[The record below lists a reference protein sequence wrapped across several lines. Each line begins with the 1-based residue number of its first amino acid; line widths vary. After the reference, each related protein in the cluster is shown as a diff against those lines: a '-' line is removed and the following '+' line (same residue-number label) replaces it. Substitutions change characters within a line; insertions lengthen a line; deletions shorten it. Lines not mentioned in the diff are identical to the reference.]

1 MEKRI
6 VIREYEPADKN
17 AVMDLI
23 RLNIPMYFAVEEEAA
38 FDMYL
43 DRERE
48 LYYVLLVDELI
59 VGCGGINFA
68 DNMTHGKISW
78 DIFHPD
84 YQRKSLGSRL
94 LRYRIE
100 KLKTVES
107 IRKMTVRTSQFV
119 YGFYEKHG
127 FELKEVVKNYW
138 AQGFDLYYMEYKEKR
153 QENGI

>member
-1 MEKRI
+1 MKSRV

-59 VGCGGINFA
+59 VGCGGINF
-68 DNMTHGKISW
+68 S
-78 DIFHPD
+78 P
-84 YQRKSLGSRL
+84 RL
-94 LRYRIE
+94 SKEI
-100 KLKTVES
+100 
-107 IRKMTVRTSQFV
+107 VRFTIASV
-119 YGFYEKHG
+119 
-127 FELKEVVKNYW
+127 
-138 AQGFDLYYMEYKEKR
+138 
-153 QENGI
+153 

>member
-1 MEKRI
+1 MKSRV
-6 VIREYEPADKN
+6 VIKEYEPADKN

-78 DIFHPD
+78 D
-84 YQRKSLGSRL
+84 
-94 LRYRIE
+94 RIE
-100 KLKTVES
+100 KLKAVES
-107 IRKMTVRTSQFV
+107 VRKMTVRTSQFV

-127 FELKEVVKNYW
+127 FELKKVVKNYW
-138 AQGFDLYYMEYKEKR
+138 AQGFDLYDMEYKEKR
-153 QENGI
+153 

>member
-1 MEKRI
+1 
-6 VIREYEPADKN
+6 
-17 AVMDLI
+17 
-23 RLNIPMYFAVEEEAA
+23 MYFAVEEEAA

-100 KLKTVES
+100 KLKAVES
-107 IRKMTVRTSQFV
+107 VRKMTVRTSQFV

-127 FELKEVVKNYW
+127 FELKKVVKNYW
-138 AQGFDLYYMEYKEKR
+138 AQGFDLYDMEYKEKR
-153 QENGI
+153 

>member
-1 MEKRI
+1 M
-6 VIREYEPADKN
+6 IREYEPADKN

-100 KLKTVES
+100 KLKAVES
-107 IRKMTVRTSQFV
+107 VRKMTVRTWI
-119 YGFYEKHG
+119 
-127 FELKEVVKNYW
+127 L
-138 AQGFDLYYMEYKEKR
+138 
-153 QENGI
+153 

>member
-1 MEKRI
+1 MKSRV
-6 VIREYEPADKN
+6 VIKEYEPADKN

-38 FDMYL
+38 LDMYL

-100 KLKTVES
+100 KLKAVES
-107 IRKMTVRTSQFV
+107 VRKMTVRTSQFV

-127 FELKEVVKNYW
+127 FELKKVVKNYW
-138 AQGFDLYYMEYKEKR
+138 AQGFDLYDMEYKEKR
-153 QENGI
+153 